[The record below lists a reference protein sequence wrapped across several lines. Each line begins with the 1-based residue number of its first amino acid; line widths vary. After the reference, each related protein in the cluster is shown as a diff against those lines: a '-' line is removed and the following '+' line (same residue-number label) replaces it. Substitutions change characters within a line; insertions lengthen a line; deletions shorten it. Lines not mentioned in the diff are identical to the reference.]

1 MPIKG
6 TVKFMNNKIYKVTTS
21 WIIKYQF
28 QIFGSLSFKGHVN
41 QSIRRKSLQHFWN
54 RVDKHYFGRN
64 KKNKIERMCFN
75 HVGYS
80 NTNLHFHFLAR
91 CPTFENTQ
99 KFITVLNLIWFE
111 MKESGKYSKIELIN
125 DNVAVAKYIGHE
137 IYKIGTDI
145 INTETSYLPH

>member
-1 MPIKG
+1 
-6 TVKFMNNKIYKVTTS
+6 MNNKMYKEINS
-21 WIIKYQF
+21 WIEKYQF
-28 QIFGSLSFKGHVN
+28 QIFGSLSFKEYIN
-41 QSIRRKSLQHFWN
+41 QSIRQKSLQHFWN
-54 RVDKHYFGRN
+54 RVDSHYFGSN
-64 KKNKIERMCFN
+64 KKNRIERICFN

-91 CPTFENTQ
+91 CPTFEDTQ

-137 IYKIGTDI
+137 IYKLGTDI

>member
-1 MPIKG
+1 
-6 TVKFMNNKIYKVTTS
+6 MNNKIYKVTTS
-21 WIIKYQF
+21 WIIKHQF
-28 QIFGSLSFKGHVN
+28 QIFGSLSFKEYIN
-41 QSIRRKSLQHFWN
+41 QSIRQKSLQHFWN
-54 RVDKHYFGRN
+54 RVDSHYFGSNR
-64 KKNKIERMCFN
+64 KKRIERICIN

-137 IYKIGTDI
+137 IYKLGTDI

>member
-1 MPIKG
+1 
-6 TVKFMNNKIYKVTTS
+6 MNNKIYKETTS

-54 RVDKHYFGRN
+54 RVGKHYFGSN
-64 KKNKIERMCFN
+64 KKNKIVRMCFN
-75 HVGYS
+75 HFGYS

-91 CPTFENTQ
+91 CPLFEDTQ

-137 IYKIGTDI
+137 IYKLGTDI

>member
-1 MPIKG
+1 M
-6 TVKFMNNKIYKVTTS
+6 KFE
-21 WIIKYQF
+21 F
-28 QIFGSLSFKGHVN
+28 QIFGSLSFKEYIN
-41 QSIRRKSLQHFWN
+41 QSIRQKSLQHFWN
-54 RVDKHYFGRN
+54 RVDSHYFGSNR
-64 KKNKIERMCFN
+64 KKRIERICIN

-137 IYKIGTDI
+137 IYKLGTDI

>member
-1 MPIKG
+1 
-6 TVKFMNNKIYKVTTS
+6 MNNKIYKVTTS
-21 WIIKYQF
+21 WIIKHQF
-28 QIFGSLSFKGHVN
+28 QIFGSLSFKEYIN
-41 QSIRRKSLQHFWN
+41 QSIRQKSLQHFWN
-54 RVDKHYFGRN
+54 RVDSHYFGSNR
-64 KKNKIERMCFN
+64 KKRIERICNN

-91 CPTFENTQ
+91 CPTFEDTQ

-137 IYKIGTDI
+137 IYKLGTDI

>member
-1 MPIKG
+1 
-6 TVKFMNNKIYKVTTS
+6 MNNKIYKVTTS
-21 WIIKYQF
+21 WIIKHQF
-28 QIFGSLSFKGHVN
+28 QIFGSLSFKEYIN
-41 QSIRRKSLQHFWN
+41 QSIRQKSLQHFWN
-54 RVDKHYFGRN
+54 RVDSHYFGSNR
-64 KKNKIERMCFN
+64 KKRIERICIN

-91 CPTFENTQ
+91 CPTFEDTQ

-137 IYKIGTDI
+137 IYKLGTDI

>member
-1 MPIKG
+1 
-6 TVKFMNNKIYKVTTS
+6 MNNKIYKVKTS
-21 WIIKYQF
+21 WIINHQF
-28 QIFGSLSFKGHVN
+28 QIFGSLSFKEHIN
-41 QSIRRKSLQHFWN
+41 QSIRQKSFQHFWN
-54 RVDKHYFGRN
+54 RVDSHYFGSNR
-64 KKNKIERMCFN
+64 KKRIERICIN

-91 CPTFENTQ
+91 CPTFEDTQ

-137 IYKIGTDI
+137 IYKLGTDI

>member
-1 MPIKG
+1 
-6 TVKFMNNKIYKVTTS
+6 MNNKIYKVTTS
-21 WIIKYQF
+21 WIIKHQF
-28 QIFGSLSFKGHVN
+28 QIFGSLSFKEYIN
-41 QSIRRKSLQHFWN
+41 QSIRQKSLQHFWN
-54 RVDKHYFGRN
+54 RVDRHYFGSNR
-64 KKNKIERMCFN
+64 KKRIERICIN

-91 CPTFENTQ
+91 CPTFEDTQ